1 MTDSVTLE
9 PMGAPI
15 QAKKINDH
23 KFHLGYKLPP
33 FGRLPIIAGGIPQPL
48 GAA

>member
-15 QAKKINDH
+15 EAKKNDR

-33 FGRLPIIAGGIPQPL
+33 FGRLPMIAGGVLQPL